1 MRAAQPPLC
10 ARAASPDSDRADQR
24 RRRRRRFLARCLLD
38 ARMGGRTMIETAL
51 GIPATMPDQ
60 IRLSFEIGA
69 GDVFAVVALLALGGL
84 LAALSALASED
95 ARDR

>member
-1 MRAAQPPLC
+1 
-10 ARAASPDSDRADQR
+10 
-24 RRRRRRFLARCLLD
+24 
-38 ARMGGRTMIETAL
+38 MIETAL